1 MRAASAMI
9 MLATAAA
16 LLAPSSP
23 ALAQQKTMKDCLI
36 EWAANKADNQ
46 AKGITAS
53 AFVQQCR
60 SASAASTATKPAA
73 AQAAAPAAKP
83 VNAPNAPAK
92 PGSTVGLAGAPANQF
107 ANETLAKARCPRDVV
122 VWANLDSKIYHFT
135 GNKDYGNTKEGAY
148 MCEKDALQ
156 QGIRAAK
163 NEKHP

>member
-9 MLATAAA
+9 MLATAAG
-16 LLAPSSP
+16 LLAPSSA

-46 AKGITAS
+46 AKGITAKD
-53 AFVQQCR
+53 FVAQCR
-60 SASAASTATKPAA
+60 SASATSTATKPAA
-73 AQAAAPAAKP
+73 AQAAAPATKP
-83 VNAPNAPAK
+83 ATAPAK

-135 GNKDYGNTKEGAY
+135 GNKDYGNPKEGAY